1 VAIYRRVWDR
11 EIPIAGMNV
20 CLADPAG
27 RDPDKHLAVPRPHKL
42 DPLNLER
49 AAPFINNGCGDLN
62 S

>member
-1 VAIYRRVWDR
+1 
-11 EIPIAGMNV
+11 MNV

-27 RDPDKHLAVPRPHKL
+27 RDPDKNLAVPRPRKL

-49 AAPFINNGCGDLN
+49 AAPFINNGCRDFN